1 MKKFFI
7 CSIAAFLSAGSAQA
21 AAILGLYNT
30 GVQSGGA
37 DWGAGAGQK
46 PGNGADLHWD
56 LDVSP
61 QAFTGNPIAATW
73 ISNGASVA
81 SRWITPTPNGL
92 TSFDPTTPG
101 LYTYSTSFDLS
112 GFDPATASFAGRF
125 AADNTVD
132 AILLNGTQIGSG
144 GSFSD
149 WSAFAASTG
158 FVPGLNTLE
167 FVVRNFARDG
177 GNPTGLRVEFADS
190 NVAVVPEPSTWAMMI
205 AGFGVVGFAMRR
217 RRQTVRVS
225 FA

>member
-1 MKKFFI
+1 MKKFFV
-7 CSIAAFLSAGSAQA
+7 CSMAAFLCAGSAQA

-37 DWGAGAGQK
+37 GWGAGAGQK

-61 QAFTGNPIAATW
+61 QAFTGNPIAAAW
-73 ISNGASVA
+73 ISNSTSLA
-81 SRWITPTPNGL
+81 SRWITPKPNGV
-92 TSFDPTTPG
+92 TSFDPATPVV
-101 LYTYSTSFDLS
+101 YTYSTSFDLS

-132 AILLNGTQIGSG
+132 SIFLNGTQIGSG

-149 WSAFAASTG
+149 WSEFAASTG
-158 FVPGLNTLE
+158 FVSGLNTLE
-167 FVVRNFARDG
+167 FVVRNFAQDG
-177 GNPTGLRVEFADS
+177 GNPTGLRVEFSDS
-190 NVAVVPEPSTWAMMI
+190 NVNVVPEPASWAMMI
-205 AGFGVVGFAMRR
+205 AGFAAVGFAMRR